1 MSYADGAYMGGSHMA
16 LASGAFLYDMGYGA
30 WNPIAAHMTPPC
42 EMFECELLHGT
53 LEPAADAHHGASR
66 SAIFSMC
73 THVVVLCALN
83 DETRGLVDGKHIS
96 LMPTVGA
103 DGTPCGNHL
112 VNMARGGIVVEEEA
126 AACLQEG
133 SLSS

>member
-1 MSYADGAYMGGSHMA
+1 MTTDQSHRPMSYADGAYMGGSHMA

-30 WNPIAAHMTPPC
+30 WNPIAAHMKPPC

-73 THVVVLCALN
+73 THAGCSSRSWARSRVAPCVL
-83 DETRGLVDGKHIS
+83 RGAAECGAHREMRAAVDG
-96 LMPTVGA
+96 
-103 DGTPCGNHL
+103 
-112 VNMARGGIVVEEEA
+112 
-126 AACLQEG
+126 
-133 SLSS
+133 